1 MSRSPWTTEED
12 RQLRKLAQAGL
23 SLTEIAREVGRNQSS
38 VRVRAIKLD
47 IAIARD
53 LNGMQKRKL
62 RERPSDSV
70 TVTARLR
77 VTVGY
82 VVTLRSAPL

>member
-1 MSRSPWTTEED
+1 MSHSPWTTEED

-53 LNGMQKRKL
+53 LNGMQRRKL
-62 RERPSDSV
+62 RERPSES
-70 TVTARLR
+70 
-77 VTVGY
+77 G
-82 VVTLRSAPL
+82 

>member
-1 MSRSPWTTEED
+1 MSRSPWTTDED
-12 RQLRKLAQAGL
+12 VKLRKLAQAGL
-23 SLTEIAREVGRNQSS
+23 SLTEIASEVDRSVSS

-62 RERPSDSV
+62 RERPSEP
-70 TVTARLR
+70 
-77 VTVGY
+77 G
-82 VVTLRSAPL
+82 

>member
-62 RERPSDSV
+62 RERPSKS
-70 TVTARLR
+70 
-77 VTVGY
+77 G
-82 VVTLRSAPL
+82 

>member
-53 LNGMQKRKL
+53 LNGMQRRKL
-62 RERPSDSV
+62 RERPSELD
-70 TVTARLR
+70 
-77 VTVGY
+77 
-82 VVTLRSAPL
+82 

>member
-38 VRVRAIKLD
+38 VRARAIKLD

-53 LNGMQKRKL
+53 LNGMQKLKL
-62 RERPSDSV
+62 RERPSELD
-70 TVTARLR
+70 
-77 VTVGY
+77 
-82 VVTLRSAPL
+82 

>member
-53 LNGMQKRKL
+53 LNGMQRRKL
-62 RERPSDSV
+62 RERPSES
-70 TVTARLR
+70 
-77 VTVGY
+77 G
-82 VVTLRSAPL
+82 